1 MTVRN
6 GVGYQTLLDE
16 ANASVETIT
25 TDVLAKQLGDED
37 LVIIDLR
44 DIRELQSE
52 GHLPGAV
59 HTPRGML
66 EFWIDP
72 TSPYAKPIFQEDKRF
87 VFYCRSGWRS
97 ALATSVANRLGL
109 QRTSHLEGGF
119 SSWKEAG
126 CDVVPYTAKT
136 PTPQK
141 DTNRETS

>member
-1 MTVRN
+1 MTVQN

-16 ANASVETIT
+16 ANAQVQLVST
-25 TDVLAKQLGDED
+25 TVLADQLGDDD
-37 LVIIDLR
+37 LILIDLR
-44 DIRELQSE
+44 DIRELQRE

-72 TSPYAKPIFQEDKRF
+72 NSPYARPIFQEDKRF

-97 ALATSVANRLGL
+97 ALATAVAMRLGL

-119 SSWKEAG
+119 SAWKDAG
-126 CDVVPYTAKT
+126 FEVVPLVSKAT
-136 PTPQK
+136 QK
-141 DTNRETS
+141 EKR

>member
-16 ANASVETIT
+16 ANAQVQLVSAT
-25 TDVLAKQLGDED
+25 TLAERLGDED
-37 LVIIDLR
+37 LVLIDLR
-44 DIRELQSE
+44 DIRELQRE

-72 TSPYAKPIFQEDKRF
+72 DSPYARPIFQEDKRF

-97 ALATSVANRLGL
+97 ALATAIAMRLGL

-119 SSWKEAG
+119 GAWKDAG
-126 CDVVPYTAKT
+126 FEIVPLASKAA
-136 PTPQK
+136 QK
-141 DTNRETS
+141 EKR